1 MKKTFA
7 VALLLMLLAAAAVAD
22 GSDLVLPRRES
33 VGQSSTGFVRLAD
46 GSDPPTGKPGKP
58 PLSNLVG

>member
-22 GSDLVLPRRES
+22 GSDLTLPKGAS
-33 VGQSSTGFVRLAD
+33 VSRPSSGFVRLAD
-46 GSDPPTGKPGKP
+46 GSDPPTAKPGKP
-58 PLSNLVG
+58 LMSNLAV